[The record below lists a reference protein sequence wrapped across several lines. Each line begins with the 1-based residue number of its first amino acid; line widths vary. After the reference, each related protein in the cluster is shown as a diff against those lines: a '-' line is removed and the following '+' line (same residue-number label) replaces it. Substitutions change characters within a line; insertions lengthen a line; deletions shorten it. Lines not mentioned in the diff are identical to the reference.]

1 MVEEYDIRNR
11 IKTSGHISLYA
22 KRRLKEIGLLL
33 AQLRSKA
40 LFYREYSSVYN
51 VEVLGME
58 FIKQMKRDLPALTFQ
73 TSIMCKRPSISL
85 DGFYSNLRDVNLYS
99 APNLDYLDG
108 LEYDVEKLQH
118 VDSRMD
124 ADVDP
129 DRPLCIAFD
138 ANALIN
144 WIAIGQDNLRGEARL
159 LKSIFVKYEE
169 KLPTLLDKF
178 IAYYEYHRCKEVNF
192 YYDSTFVG
200 NNYALMNDD
209 FHTFITN
216 YLTDHGWYVNE
227 VYLGNPMGHIEKCC
241 SSIACSWARLT
252 TVP

>member
-108 LEYDVEKLQH
+108 LEYDVESCSTLIQEW
-118 VDSRMD
+118 MLTLTQT
-124 ADVDP
+124 
-129 DRPLCIAFD
+129 DRSVSP
-138 ANALIN
+138 
-144 WIAIGQDNLRGEARL
+144 
-159 LKSIFVKYEE
+159 SM
-169 KLPTLLDKF
+169 PTPS
-178 IAYYEYHRCKEVNF
+178 
-192 YYDSTFVG
+192 STG
-200 NNYALMNDD
+200 
-209 FHTFITN
+209 
-216 YLTDHGWYVNE
+216 
-227 VYLGNPMGHIEKCC
+227 
-241 SSIACSWARLT
+241 
-252 TVP
+252 